1 MLQLSHFNI
10 FHAHLVATSLS
21 NPIATDFAYFKFW
34 TRKNPGCVSL
44 FFLLIRNWKIFQNSY
59 FFSWK
64 GLKGSRFS
72 RISKTKCLKL
82 RQRQCIYSICRRL
95 SSRFTK
101 RITKNI
107 YSERLFLTPDVFCC
121 KKCGLLF
128 SFSLPMQSH
137 IRFPL
142 CFFFRCI
149 VWFSFLYLR
158 SILKRGFAQLF

>member
-1 MLQLSHFNI
+1 MLRLSHFNI

-34 TRKNPGCVSL
+34 TKKNPGCVSL
-44 FFLLIRNWKIFQNSY
+44 FSCSYATGKSFKILIS
-59 FFSWK
+59 FSWK
-64 GLKGSRFS
+64 GLNGSRFS
-72 RISKTKCLKL
+72 RISETKCLKL

-101 RITKNI
+101 KITKNI

-137 IRFPL
+137 IRFTL

-149 VWFSFLYLR
+149 V
-158 SILKRGFAQLF
+158 

>member
-1 MLQLSHFNI
+1 MLRLSHFNI

-34 TRKNPGCVSL
+34 TKKIHGAFL
-44 FFLLIRNWKIFQNSY
+44 FFSCSYETGKSFKILIS
-59 FFSWK
+59 FSWK

-137 IRFPL
+137 IRFTL

-149 VWFSFLYLR
+149 V
-158 SILKRGFAQLF
+158 